1 MLQKITTV
9 TVPLDG
15 SSAKSNMIATEE
27 LISGVDAPVVV
38 ASLVFGTDLEST
50 EDRVRWYASLTGAAD
65 SEFVIKTGG
74 NIAETLG
81 VGASCGVEI
90 DIERFLRWPYL
101 VMELRSSSAAVA
113 HSSDRAI
120 QIIAAKI

>member
-15 SSAKSNMIATEE
+15 SAAKSNMMTTEE
-27 LISGVDAPVVV
+27 LISNADAPVLV
-38 ASLVFGTDLEST
+38 ASLAFGSDLEGT
-50 EDRVRWYASLTGAAD
+50 EDRIRWYASLTGVD
-65 SEFVIKTGG
+65 GSEFVIKTGG